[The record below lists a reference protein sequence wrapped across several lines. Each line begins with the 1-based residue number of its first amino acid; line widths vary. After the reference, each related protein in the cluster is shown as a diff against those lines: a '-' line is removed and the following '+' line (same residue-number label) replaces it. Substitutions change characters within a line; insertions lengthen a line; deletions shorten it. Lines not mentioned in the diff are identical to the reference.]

1 MGQVTSKTKV
11 IAEQAA
17 RKVPRTSTKDK
28 VTITQTAV
36 EQQLEK
42 EAASI
47 RREYE
52 SVLKNYDAIRYQISS
67 KESSSSAS
75 GLSGSHASNTNNN
88 SLLLNTIQ
96 NRKQRETEAQDQK
109 NSNLLSITD
118 IHEIFAMNNLSKELP
133 SRLKLEQHG
142 DNVKQMLKYMNIY
155 ETHGSSENGFYA
167 SWYGVKPPQGVK
179 SKADRLLEMD
189 RELQERDRMV

>member
-1 MGQVTSKTKV
+1 MGQVTSKTK
-11 IAEQAA
+11 AMAGQAA
-17 RKVPRTSTKDK
+17 KKVPRTPANGKVATTSTA
-28 VTITQTAV
+28 I
-36 EQQLEK
+36 EQQLEQ

-67 KESSSSAS
+67 KESSSSTS
-75 GLSGSHASNTNNN
+75 GVSGSHASNNNDK
-88 SLLLNTIQ
+88 SPLLYTIQ
-96 NRKQRETEAQDQK
+96 NRKQRETEAQDLK

-118 IHEIFAMNNLSKELP
+118 IHEIFAMNNLNKELP
-133 SRLKLEQHG
+133 SRLNLELHS